1 MGWLSSTSSVDVSES
16 FGVERS
22 KRPEEAEET
31 WLLAVLMIA
40 LVTPATVL
48 LLSLE

>member
-16 FGVERS
+16 FGAERS
-22 KRPEEAEET
+22 KRPETEAEET
-31 WLLAVLMIA
+31 WLLVLMIA
-40 LVTPATVL
+40 LVTLTTVL